1 MNTEYCEYCDPK
13 PNGVITLD
21 EFGCCDYCGRGII
34 VEQVKKNRLIRKVK
48 RFFKTWTKE
57 DWFGVIVMLLLVLA
71 MFLLRFINF
80 PTKVEAI
87 VDSRGAS
94 EVMGGRGYEWCFD
107 PIVCIRDIGEL
118 MERPNEEIREMV
130 RIAKCESG
138 YRPDAKNGSST
149 ATGIFQILIGTWES
163 NKCTGERTNFE
174 DNIWCAWKIYDKR
187 GNQPWVSS
195 SGCWR
200 E

>member
-1 MNTEYCEYCDPK
+1 MNTENLCETC
-13 PNGVITLD
+13 GQVII
-21 EFGCCDYCGRGII
+21 E
-34 VEQVKKNRLIRKVK
+34 EPVKRNRLIRKVK

-80 PTKVEAI
+80 PTKVEAT

-107 PIVCIRDIGEL
+107 PIICIRDIGEL
-118 MERPNEEIREMV
+118 MERPNEEIREMI

-149 ATGIFQILIGTWES
+149 ATGVFQILIGTWES
-163 NKCTGERTNFE
+163 NKCTGERLNFE

-187 GNQPWVSS
+187 GSQPWDSS
-195 SGCWR
+195 RGCWN